1 MSAPVTFYG
10 LPILFALFVWWFS
23 TGAIFFLDTRPA
35 HTFRW
40 SLAVVTALAA
50 GAVWGVMAT
59 SGQTSLSDAYA
70 GFTYGLIVWGWL
82 ETAFYMGYM
91 VGPRR
96 RAPAV
101 RGSGWAHFAQAVG
114 TTLYHEV
121 AAIALAAVLAAI
133 CWDMPNK
140 LALWTFLLLWLMQLS
155 AKLNVFLGVPNLA
168 EEFLPQHLAFLRH
181 YMTRKPM
188 NPAFPLSVT
197 VATVVATMFAAVAA
211 TATTGYG
218 AASSAMLASLAAL
231 AVLELWLLVVPL
243 RLDVLWRWALS
254 RGPRSV
260 PARREGERLVAP
272 VSGKTAG
279 QPSAPSSFVAEPA
292 FINPV
297 VS

>member
-1 MSAPVTFYG
+1 MSALVTFYG

-23 TGAIFFLDTRPA
+23 TGAIFFLDTRPV

-40 SLAVVTALAA
+40 SFAAVTVLAVVA
-50 GAVWGVMAT
+50 GWGVMAT
-59 SGQTSLSDAYA
+59 SGQTSMRDAYA
-70 GFTYGLIVWGWL
+70 GFTCGLIVWGWL

-101 RGSGWAHFAQAVG
+101 RGSAWEHFAEAVA

-140 LALWTFLLLWLMQLS
+140 VALWTFLLLWLMQLS
-155 AKLNVFLGVPNLA
+155 AKLNVLLGVPNLA

-197 VATVVATMFAAVAA
+197 VATAVATMFAAAAA
-211 TATTGYG
+211 TANTGYW

-231 AVLELWLLVVPL
+231 AVLEHWLLVVPL

-254 RGPRSV
+254 RGPGAA
-260 PARREGERLVAP
+260 PTRRAGERLAAP
-272 VSGKTAG
+272 VTGKTAA